1 MKIKHALIFAAALLW
16 FTVLGL
22 PPSTAFAQGTAFT
35 YQGQLQNNGSPASGT
50 YDLTF
55 SLFNTNTTGVPI
67 AVPVTNNAVIVT
79 NGLFTVLIDFGPGAF
94 TGATNWLEIGV
105 ETNGASPFTT
115 LAPRQ
120 QLTPTPYA
128 IYAENVS
135 AVGISGTIP
144 PASLGGTYGGAVTLN
159 NAGNSF
165 SGSFS
170 GNGAGVTNVNA
181 VALNGLNA
189 TNFWQTGGNNVAAGQ
204 FLGSTNNQSLEIR
217 VGGVRAGLISPSN
230 GLPDIVFGP
239 AQNVIS
245 NTTAASSILGGNNNT
260 IGTNSSYSVLG
271 GGLQNNIQSSAGYS
285 VLVGGYSDSIQTG
298 SSYSALVGGYGNSIQ
313 SSAGYS
319 TLGGGFNNSIQTSAT
334 YSFLGGGNANMIQG
348 ANLSVLVGGAG
359 NTIQSGANDSFLG
372 GGYGNNID
380 TNATYSVLGGGQ
392 QNNIQLGGAQ
402 NFIGGGYN
410 NTILSSQSESV
421 LVGGNA
427 NTLGG
432 TWAFLGGGSHNTVA
446 GITSAYA
453 VLGGG
458 GQNSIQGSA
467 NYAVLGGGA
476 DNIIQGNSYY
486 SVIDGGYNNVIQGSG
501 YGAVLVG
508 GYQNSISNNAE
519 YSFLGGGQ
527 GNFVGGDWATLGG
540 GYGNMATNIFATVPG
555 GSNNVAGGPFSFA
568 AGANAQATNS
578 GAFVWADAEGT
589 PFSSTTSNQFNVRAN
604 GGVRFVTGGAGLSVD
619 GQPVLAGSI
628 SLSQLLAE
636 VVTNNEPNVSL
647 GTLTL
652 GSLMLPDPTTFNVRV
667 PSFLPP
673 YSINDTLLISVSGNN
688 NLYLGLD
695 AGSTNA
701 ASGVDNTGI
710 GSLVLW
716 QNTSGSYNTGEGY
729 DVLASSTSGS
739 YNTAIGGSALDALGY
754 INGAGGSNNIAL
766 GYQAGINFTGNES
779 GNIDIGN
786 AGVQGENNVI
796 RIGTPGIQT
805 QTYVAGHLF
814 SSGMT
819 ITNLTLPLPASIYA
833 GSVLQSL
840 LWADNNL
847 NTYFGLAAG
856 NGTNGYQNTAMGEL
870 ALSANLTGLGNT
882 ANGCNALLNNTSGGG
897 NVAIGDQALGNSTDD
912 NNLVAIGYQ
921 ALQNDNALYVE
932 SPGPGTI
939 SGNGE
944 NTAIGYQALQ
954 VDTGG
959 YANTAV
965 GSRTLTLNQNG
976 YFSTAIGD
984 NALKNNT
991 SGYQNTAV
999 GYNTLTESQTGNNNI
1014 ALGCQAGQ
1022 NLTGN
1027 ESGNIDIGNSGVQGE
1042 SDTIRIG
1049 TPGTQTATYLVGTV
1063 SVPVLTI
1070 TGGSD
1075 LAEPFAIS
1083 SATDQ
1088 PVSEG
1093 EVLVIDDTNPGQL
1106 KLSDQPYDPHVAG
1119 VVSGANGIHPGIQM
1133 HQQGLLEGG
1142 RNVALTGR
1150 VYVQADTSNGVIN
1163 PGDLLTTSSV
1173 PGHAM
1178 KVTDHAR
1185 AAGAILG
1192 KAMSRLSEDKGMVL
1206 VLVTLQ

>member
-1 MKIKHALIFAAALLW
+1 MLMKNHSAGMFAVPALLA
-16 FTVLGL
+16 FLTLNL
-22 PPSTAFAQGTAFT
+22 QLTAHAQGTAFT

-55 SLFNTNTTGVPI
+55 SLFTNSTSGT
-67 AVPVTNNAVIVT
+67 AVAGPVTNSAIAVT
-79 NGLFTVLIDFGPGAF
+79 NGLFTATVDFGGGPWNGQ
-94 TGATNWLEIGV
+94 TNWLQISVESNGV
-105 ETNGASPFTT
+105 SPFTVLT
-115 LAPRQ
+115 PRQ
-120 QLTPTPYA
+120 QLTPVPYA

-135 AVGISGTIP
+135 AAGISGTIP
-144 PASLGGTYGGAVTLN
+144 PASLSGAYANAVALN

-165 SGSFS
+165 SGSYS

-181 VALNGLNA
+181 AALNGLNA
-189 TNFWQTGGNNVAAGQ
+189 TNFWQLGGNNVATGQ
-204 FLGSTNNQSLEIR
+204 FLGSTNNQPLEIR
-217 VGGVRAGLISPSN
+217 VGGVRAGWISPSN
-230 GLPDIVFGP
+230 GLPNIVLGP
-239 AQNVIS
+239 TQNGIS
-245 NTTAASSILGGNNNT
+245 NTTAASSILGGINNT
-260 IGTNSSYSVLG
+260 IGTNSSYSLIG
-271 GGLQNNIQSSAGYS
+271 GGNLNIIQFSSG
-285 VLVGGYSDSIQTG
+285 
-298 SSYSALVGGYGNSIQ
+298 
-313 SSAGYS
+313 
-319 TLGGGFNNSIQTSAT
+319 
-334 YSFLGGGNANMIQG
+334 YSFLGGGNQNAIESNATYSVLGGGYQNMIQG
-348 ANLSVLVGGAG
+348 PNLCVLVGGEG
-359 NTIQSGANDSFLG
+359 NYIYASANDSFLG

-380 TNATYSVLGGGQ
+380 TGDPYSVLVGGQ
-392 QNNIQLGGAQ
+392 QNTIQLGGTQ
-402 NFIGGGYN
+402 DFLGGGYN
-410 NTILSSQSESV
+410 NIILSSSSDSV
-421 LVGGNA
+421 LVGGEN
-427 NTLGG
+427 NNVGN
-432 TWAFLGGGSHNTVA
+432 TWAFLGGGSHNTISSSTA
-446 GITSAYA
+446 TGYA
-453 VLGGG
+453 VLVGGD
-458 GQNSIQGSA
+458 QNSIQGQA
-467 NYAVLGGGA
+467 DFAFLGGGYE
-476 DNIIQGNSYY
+476 NIIQGANSYY
-486 SVIDGGYNNVIQGSG
+486 SLIGGGYENIIQGYG
-501 YGAVLVG
+501 YGAVLAG

-527 GNFVGGDWATLGG
+527 GNFVGGYWATVGG
-540 GYGNMATNIFATVPG
+540 GYQNSATNTFATVPG
-555 GSNNVAGGPFSFA
+555 GSNNVAGGTFSFA
-568 AGANAQATNS
+568 AGDNAQAINS

-589 PFSSTTSNQFNVRAN
+589 PFSSTTANQFNVRAN
-604 GGVRFVTGGAGLSVD
+604 GGVRFVTSGAGMTLD
-619 GQPVLAGSI
+619 GNPVLTNVPLAQLPAGV
-628 SLSQLLAE
+628 L
-636 VVTNNEPNVSL
+636 TNNEPSVTL

-652 GSLMLPDPTTFNVRV
+652 GGSLMLPDPTTFNVRV

-688 NLYLGLD
+688 SLYLGLA
-695 AGSTNA
+695 AGSTNT
-701 ASGVDNTGI
+701 ASGVDNTGV
-710 GSLVLW
+710 GTLVLG

-729 DVLASSTSGS
+729 DALASGPSGS
-739 YNTAIGGSALDALGY
+739 YNTAIGGSSLSNLGY
-754 INGAGGSNNIAL
+754 NNGAGGSNNIAL
-766 GYQAGINFTGNES
+766 GYQAGINFNGNES

-786 AGVQGENNVI
+786 AGVAGENNVI
-796 RIGTPGIQT
+796 RIGTPGTQT
-805 QTYVAGHLF
+805 QTFVAGHLF

-870 ALSANLTGLGNT
+870 ALSSNLTGVGNT
-882 ANGCNALLNNTSGGG
+882 ANGCNALINNTSGGG

-912 NNLVAIGYQ
+912 NDLVAIGYQ
-921 ALQNDNALYVE
+921 ALQNDNALFVE

-939 SGNGE
+939 SGFGE

-954 VDTGG
+954 TDTGG

-1027 ESGNIDIGNSGVQGE
+1027 ENGNIDIGNSGVQGE

-1049 TPGTQTATYLVGTV
+1049 TPGIQTQTVLTGTINCNGVLCGNITCSSVFSSGPATC
-1063 SVPVLTI
+1063 SSITI

-1093 EVLVIDDTNPGQL
+1093 AVVVIDEANPGQL
-1106 KLSDQPYDPHVAG
+1106 KLTDRPYDTRVAG

-1133 HQQGLLEGG
+1133 RQQGLLEGG

-1150 VYVQADTSNGVIN
+1150 VYVQADTSNGAIN

-1192 KAMSRLSEDKGMVL
+1192 KAMSRLSEGSGMVL